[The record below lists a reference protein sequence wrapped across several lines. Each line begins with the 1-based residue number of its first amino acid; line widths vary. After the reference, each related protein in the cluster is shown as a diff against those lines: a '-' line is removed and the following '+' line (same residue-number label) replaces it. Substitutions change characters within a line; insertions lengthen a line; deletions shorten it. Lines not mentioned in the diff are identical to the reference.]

1 LPVLPFLEIQ
11 APMSRI
17 LVAEDSPTQALQIRI
32 LLEDAGFDV
41 ELCAS
46 GREALQ
52 AARREPP
59 DLVLTD
65 LHMEEMDGL
74 ELAEMLRHEQPTLP
88 VIVISESN
96 DAEAAVQA
104 FYKGAASYIPKRNVE
119 QELVTTIDEVLD
131 LVSTQRHQD
140 WILECLKQ
148 TEFQFV
154 LDNNP
159 DLIPPLIDYLQQNLR
174 RLKLCDEGGL
184 IRISVAINEAL
195 TNAIYHGNLAVGSE
209 LRERD
214 EESYFEL
221 IKQRRSQPPYCNR
234 RVYLS
239 ARESGAEAVYV
250 VRDEGGGFDPARIPD
265 PTAPPNL
272 TKATGRGLL
281 LIHAFMDKVVYNDVG
296 NEVMMIKRRKP

>member
-1 LPVLPFLEIQ
+1 
-11 APMSRI
+11 
-17 LVAEDSPTQALQIRI
+17 LQIRI

-41 ELCAS
+41 DLCAN
-46 GREALQ
+46 GRDALQ
-52 AARREPP
+52 SIRRQPP
-59 DLVLTD
+59 DLVVTD
-65 LHMEEMDGL
+65 FKMAEMDGL
-74 ELAEMLRHEQPTLP
+74 ELTEMLRSEQPALP
-88 VIVISESN
+88 VIVISES
-96 DAEAAVQA
+96 DSAEAAVQA
-104 FYKGAASYIPKRNVE
+104 FYKGAASYVPKRNLD
-119 QELVTTIDEVLD
+119 QELVTTIDDVLD
-131 LVSTQRHQD
+131 LATAQRHQE
-140 WILECLKQ
+140 WILECLTQ
-148 TEFQFV
+148 TECQFV

-184 IRISVAINEAL
+184 MRIAVAINEAL
-195 TNAIYHGNLAVGSE
+195 TNAIYHGNLNVGSD
-209 LRERD
+209 LREQD
-214 EESYFEL
+214 EEGYFEL

-265 PTAPPNL
+265 PTAPANL

-296 NEVMMIKRRKP
+296 NQVMMIKRRKP